1 MAGLSA
7 EGDRR
12 HVRGVSFQEHLVDG
26 YKCGGVPYALGVVER
41 DNARESDENLSVK
54 SEELFDE
61 FGRACKAVYVDF
73 CIVQVGSAENGKGV
87 VIGFAEVEH
96 EWLSAFDAELQMT
109 FKELDLCYFSFCAVV
124 VVETE
129 FTAGDALRMGE
140 VFEESGFVF
149 GRFRFDIFGMD
160 AVGGVDVVVFFAE
173 FAGVFEICRVASDVD
188 KRFGLCNLGCCG
200 LFFGG
205 VENVRETRCAETF
218 EKSVKE
224 FARMALVRINM
235 TMSIDEHRGVGYGI

>member
-1 MAGLSA
+1 MPVEFVYGHVFYFGEFVRNEGYVAGMTGLAA
-7 EGDRR
+7 EGNGR
-12 HVRGVSFQEHLVDG
+12 HVRGVGLQKHLVDRHDG
-26 YKCGGVPYALGVVER
+26 SGIPHALGVVER

-61 FGRACKAVYVDF
+61 FRRARKTMYVKF
-73 CIVQVGSAENGKGV
+73 GVVQVGCTEDGEGV

-129 FTAGDALRMGE
+129 FPAGDALRMLQE
-140 VFEESGFVF
+140 FHHAGFVF

-188 KRFGLCNLGCCG
+188 KRFGACDFGRG
-200 LFFGG
+200 SLFFGG
-205 VENVRETRCAETF
+205 AENVRETRCAEP
-218 EKSVKE
+218 
-224 FARMALVRINM
+224 R
-235 TMSIDEHRGVGYGI
+235 